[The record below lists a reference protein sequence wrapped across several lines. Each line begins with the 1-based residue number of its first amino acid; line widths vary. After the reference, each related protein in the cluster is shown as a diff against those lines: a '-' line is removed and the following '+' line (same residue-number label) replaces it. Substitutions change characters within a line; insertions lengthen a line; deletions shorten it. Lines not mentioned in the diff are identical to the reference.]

1 MKLTIVKNNVKYSSG
16 LVFRLEF
23 IRLIGIIFISFFFMS
38 IDVRMTYLINCLGLI
53 FTLFSLRIIKF
64 FNDCVVINY
73 PFRIIKRIEV
83 IHYETIKDICYSSA
97 EGKAQDVIAFSVSCE
112 TYIKN
117 IYAFLFYR
125 FVPKNSSFAV
135 ELVKFV
141 KGRLEFYGA

>member
-1 MKLTIVKNNVKYSSG
+1 MYAIRSYYEYSSG

-83 IHYETIKDICYSSA
+83 IHYETIKD
-97 EGKAQDVIAFSVSCE
+97 
-112 TYIKN
+112 T
-117 IYAFLFYR
+117 
-125 FVPKNSSFAV
+125 
-135 ELVKFV
+135 
-141 KGRLEFYGA
+141 